1 MTTTA
6 MNRDQARFNM
16 IEQQIRPW
24 NVLDT
29 EVLQHLALL
38 RRDDFAP
45 AAHRDLAFADVE
57 IPLLPDAR
65 PGQSML
71 PPRLEARIF
80 QELALRNTDK
90 VLEVGSG
97 SGYMAAL
104 LATRAEFVH
113 SVEIDPRLAELARS
127 NLQRAGVVNV
137 FVETGDAV
145 QGWSAKAPYD
155 AIVLS
160 GSTPRLSDTLLRQLK
175 VGGRLIAVV
184 GEAPVMVMQLVTRTG
199 EDSFTT
205 TNVLETLLAPLLNA
219 PKRSKFVF

>member
-113 SVEIDPRLAELARS
+113 SVEIEPQLAELART
-127 NLQRAGVVNV
+127 NLQRAGVANV
-137 FVETGDAV
+137 SVEIGDAA
-145 QGWSAKAPYD
+145 QGWSVKAPYD

-160 GSTPRLSDTLLRQLK
+160 GSTPVLSEVLLHQLK
-175 VGGRLIAVV
+175 LGGRLVAVV
-184 GEAPVMVMQLVTRTG
+184 GEAPVMVLQLVTRTG
-199 EDSFTT
+199 EESFTT
-205 TNVLETLLAPLLNA
+205 ARLLETQLASLLNA
-219 PKRSKFVF
+219 PQRNKFVF

>member
-113 SVEIDPRLAELARS
+113 SVEIDPRLAELVRS

-205 TNVLETLLAPLLNA
+205 ANVLETLLAPLLNA

>member
-137 FVETGDAV
+137 FVETGDAA

-160 GSTPRLSDTLLRQLK
+160 GSTPRLSETLLRQLK

>member
-127 NLQRAGVVNV
+127 NLQRSGVVNV

-205 TNVLETLLAPLLNA
+205 ANVLETLLAPLLNA

>member
-205 TNVLETLLAPLLNA
+205 ANVLETLLAPLLNA

>member
-145 QGWSAKAPYD
+145 QGWSAKAPYN

-160 GSTPRLSDTLLRQLK
+160 GSTPRLSETLLRQLK

>member
-160 GSTPRLSDTLLRQLK
+160 GSTPRQSETLLRQLK

-205 TNVLETLLAPLLNA
+205 ANVLETLLAPLLNA

>member
-29 EVLQHLALL
+29 EVLEHLALL

-65 PGQSML
+65 PGQTML

-80 QELALRNTDK
+80 QELALRNTDT

-137 FVETGDAV
+137 FVETGDAA

-160 GSTPRLSDTLLRQLK
+160 GSTPRLSETLLRQLK

-205 TNVLETLLAPLLNA
+205 VSVLETLLAPLLNA
-219 PKRSKFVF
+219 PQRSKFVF

>member
-6 MNRDQARFNM
+6 MNRDQARFNR

-205 TNVLETLLAPLLNA
+205 ANVLETLLAPLLNA

>member
-160 GSTPRLSDTLLRQLK
+160 GSTPRLSETLLRQLK

-205 TNVLETLLAPLLNA
+205 VSVLETLLAPLLNA
-219 PKRSKFVF
+219 PQRSKFVF

>member
-104 LATRAEFVH
+104 LATRAVFVH
-113 SVEIDPRLAELARS
+113 SVEIDLRLAELARS

-160 GSTPRLSDTLLRQLK
+160 GSTPRLSETLLRQLK

>member
-80 QELALRNTDK
+80 QELALRNTDT

-137 FVETGDAV
+137 FVETGDAA

-160 GSTPRLSDTLLRQLK
+160 GSTPRLSETLLRQLK

>member
-57 IPLLPDAR
+57 IPLLPGAR

-205 TNVLETLLAPLLNA
+205 ANVLETLLAPLLNA

>member
-1 MTTTA
+1 M
-6 MNRDQARFNM
+6 
-16 IEQQIRPW
+16 
-24 NVLDT
+24 LDT

-205 TNVLETLLAPLLNA
+205 ANVLETLLAPLLNA

>member
-160 GSTPRLSDTLLRQLK
+160 GSTPRLSETLLRQLK

-219 PKRSKFVF
+219 PQRSKFVF

>member
-65 PGQSML
+65 PGQLML

-160 GSTPRLSDTLLRQLK
+160 GSTPRLSETLLRQLK

-219 PKRSKFVF
+219 PQRSKFVF

>member
-1 MTTTA
+1 M
-6 MNRDQARFNM
+6 R
-16 IEQQIRPW
+16 
-24 NVLDT
+24 VLVVDD
-29 EVLQHLALL
+29 EPAFSEPLAE
-38 RRDDFAP
+38 R
-45 AAHRDLAFADVE
+45 
-57 IPLLPDAR
+57 
-65 PGQSML
+65 
-71 PPRLEARIF
+71 
-80 QELALRNTDK
+80 LALR
-90 VLEVGSG
+90 
-97 SGYMAAL
+97 GYDTATAQDADAA
-104 LATRAEFVH
+104 
-113 SVEIDPRLAELARS
+113 LAELARS
-127 NLQRAGVVNV
+127 NLHRAGVVNV

-205 TNVLETLLAPLLNA
+205 ANVLETLLAPLLNA

>member
-24 NVLDT
+24 NVLNT

-205 TNVLETLLAPLLNA
+205 ANVLETLLAPLLNA

>member
-137 FVETGDAV
+137 FVETGDAA

-160 GSTPRLSDTLLRQLK
+160 GSTPRLSETLLRQLK

-205 TNVLETLLAPLLNA
+205 ANVLETLLAPLLNA

>member
-160 GSTPRLSDTLLRQLK
+160 GSTPRLSETLLRQLK
-175 VGGRLIAVV
+175 VGGRLNAVV

-205 TNVLETLLAPLLNA
+205 ANVLETLLAPLLNA

>member
-160 GSTPRLSDTLLRQLK
+160 GSTPRLSETLLRQLK

>member
-57 IPLLPDAR
+57 IPLLPDAC

-137 FVETGDAV
+137 FVETGDAA

-160 GSTPRLSDTLLRQLK
+160 GSTPRLSETLLRQLK

>member
-6 MNRDQARFNM
+6 MDRDQARFNM

-205 TNVLETLLAPLLNA
+205 ANVLETLLAPLLNA

>member
-137 FVETGDAV
+137 FVETGDAA

-160 GSTPRLSDTLLRQLK
+160 GSTPRLSETLLRQLK

-205 TNVLETLLAPLLNA
+205 VSVLETLLAPLLNA
-219 PKRSKFVF
+219 PQRSKFVF

>member
-137 FVETGDAV
+137 FVETGDAA

-160 GSTPRLSDTLLRQLK
+160 GSTPRLSETLLRQLK

-205 TNVLETLLAPLLNA
+205 ANVLETLLAPLLNA
-219 PKRSKFVF
+219 PQRSKFVF

>member
-45 AAHRDLAFADVE
+45 AAHRDLAVAEVE

-205 TNVLETLLAPLLNA
+205 ANVLETLLAPLLNA

>member
-1 MTTTA
+1 
-6 MNRDQARFNM
+6 MNVEQARFNM

>member
-137 FVETGDAV
+137 FVETGDAA

-160 GSTPRLSDTLLRQLK
+160 GSTPRLSETLLRQLK

-205 TNVLETLLAPLLNA
+205 ANVLETLLAQLLNA

>member
-16 IEQQIRPW
+16 IEPQIRPW

-205 TNVLETLLAPLLNA
+205 ANVLETLLAPLLNA

>member
-1 MTTTA
+1 
-6 MNRDQARFNM
+6 
-16 IEQQIRPW
+16 
-24 NVLDT
+24 
-29 EVLQHLALL
+29 
-38 RRDDFAP
+38 
-45 AAHRDLAFADVE
+45 
-57 IPLLPDAR
+57 
-65 PGQSML
+65 ML

-205 TNVLETLLAPLLNA
+205 ANVLETLLAPLLNA

>member
-137 FVETGDAV
+137 FVETGVAV

-160 GSTPRLSDTLLRQLK
+160 GSTPRLSETLLRQLK

>member
-29 EVLQHLALL
+29 EVLEHLALL

-65 PGQSML
+65 PGQTML

-80 QELALRNTDK
+80 QELALRNTDT

>member
-137 FVETGDAV
+137 FVETGDAA

-205 TNVLETLLAPLLNA
+205 ANVLETLLAPLLNA

>member
-1 MTTTA
+1 

-205 TNVLETLLAPLLNA
+205 ANVLETLLAPLLNA

>member
-104 LATRAEFVH
+104 LAARAEFVH

-205 TNVLETLLAPLLNA
+205 ANVLETLLAPLLNA

>member
-29 EVLQHLALL
+29 EVLEHLALL

-65 PGQSML
+65 PGQTML

-80 QELALRNTDK
+80 QELALRNTDT

-137 FVETGDAV
+137 FVETGDAA

-160 GSTPRLSDTLLRQLK
+160 GSTPRLSETLLRQLK

-205 TNVLETLLAPLLNA
+205 ANVLETLLAPLLNA
-219 PKRSKFVF
+219 PQRSKFVF

>member
-29 EVLQHLALL
+29 EVLEHLALL

-65 PGQSML
+65 PGQTML

>member
-65 PGQSML
+65 PGQTML

-80 QELALRNTDK
+80 QELALRNTDT

-137 FVETGDAV
+137 FVETGDAA

-160 GSTPRLSDTLLRQLK
+160 GSTPRLSETLLRQLK

-205 TNVLETLLAPLLNA
+205 VSVLETLLAPLLNA
-219 PKRSKFVF
+219 PQRSKFVF